1 MTPVQRRR
9 ALRYITEHLAVPPIP
24 QPLLA
29 NEQPLASRESAAPQP
44 GDPDSGSEGSAS
56 PPRTPRWDPPAQTV
70 EKRPDGRI
78 APVRTVG
85 RPKRERSLT
94 VLTIVLLVA
103 LVTTAGFFL
112 TTWAPRLRP
121 THLAI
126 LEPTPAATGARA
138 AVISG
143 DRTLLLVATGL
154 PLPAPGFT
162 YVAWN
167 RTEDGWLRLGELRQV
182 APESFSMRL
191 TGRRE
196 SVDEITIERTGQQDG
211 RGPVMMEGLTSP

>member
-1 MTPVQRRR
+1 MTPDQRRR
-9 ALRYITEHLAVPPIP
+9 ALRYITEHLAVPPVP
-24 QPLLA
+24 QPLLTD
-29 NEQPLASRESAAPQP
+29 EQSRTDDL
-44 GDPDSGSEGSAS
+44 GS
-56 PPRTPRWDPPAQTV
+56 PPRTPRWDRSGQTV

-85 RPKRERSLT
+85 MPKRERSLI

-112 TTWAPRLRP
+112 TTWAPRVRP

-154 PLPAPGFT
+154 PLPAPGFS

-167 RTEDGWLRLGELRQV
+167 RTEDGWIRLGELRQV
-182 APESFSMRL
+182 APASFSMRL
-191 TGRRE
+191 NGRWE